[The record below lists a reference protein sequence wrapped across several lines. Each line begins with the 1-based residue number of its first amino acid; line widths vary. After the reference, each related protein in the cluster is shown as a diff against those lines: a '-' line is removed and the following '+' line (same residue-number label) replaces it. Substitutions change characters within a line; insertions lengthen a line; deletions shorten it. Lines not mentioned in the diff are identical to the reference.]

1 MMPRLSEVDRAKGVA
16 IFLVVLGHIVAR
28 TRPADNEW
36 YMVLKSMIY
45 MFHMSFFMFISGL
58 VMMYTYSP
66 IRTIEGYTD
75 FLAKK
80 SRRLLPGF
88 LIVGLL
94 ILVGKLVLR
103 QYLFVDNPPD
113 SFWSGLNDLLLR
125 PTRSSAS
132 SLWYIYVLFELCI
145 LLPLWA
151 NWSRFMYLDMLLLA
165 LVVYF
170 MPASDFLALKRL
182 GTYLFFFVLGGAAAY
197 SYPSFLSLIDN
208 RTILFTAIFAASFA
222 LMFSGT
228 SEHIAKL
235 VIGLCSIPA
244 LMALITNLKI
254 LNQSSLLLHLGRY
267 TYVIYL
273 LNTIIIGLTK
283 GIIFKFTTWDGLN
296 FFLVAPV
303 LLFNGLA
310 VPIAIKKYVFS
321 RNNFL
326 SAITN

>member
-1 MMPRLSEVDRAKGVA
+1 
-16 IFLVVLGHIVAR
+16 
-28 TRPADNEW
+28 
-36 YMVLKSMIY
+36 
-45 MFHMSFFMFISGL
+45 
-58 VMMYTYSP
+58 
-66 IRTIEGYTD
+66 
-75 FLAKK
+75 
-80 SRRLLPGF
+80 
-88 LIVGLL
+88 
-94 ILVGKLVLR
+94 
-103 QYLFVDNPPD
+103 
-113 SFWSGLNDLLLR
+113 
-125 PTRSSAS
+125 
-132 SLWYIYVLFELCI
+132 
-145 LLPLWA
+145 
-151 NWSRFMYLDMLLLA
+151 MYLDMLLLA

-296 FFLVAPV
+296 FFLAAPI
-303 LLFNGLA
+303 LLFNGIV
-310 VPIAIKKYVFS
+310 VPIVIKKYVFS

-326 SAITN
+326 NAITN